1 MGISKGAVKLE
12 LKVIRSATI
21 DRALE
26 KADRYRLLN
35 DPEQAESIC
44 LDVLAVEPDN
54 LRAKRTLIL
63 ALTDQFEKSS
73 ITSKGK
79 LARTLASELPSEYER
94 HYYAGLICEREAR
107 AYLHKGLSGSF
118 AFESFDEALGHFEA
132 AEAVRPEGD
141 DEAILRYNACV
152 RAITSN
158 RLEPRGHEHEL
169 PSD

>member
-1 MGISKGAVKLE
+1 MSKLE
-12 LKVIRSATI
+12 VKKIRAATI

-44 LDVLAVEPDN
+44 LDVLAADADN
-54 LRAKRTLIL
+54 ERAKRTLLL
-63 ALTDQFEKSS
+63 ALTDQFATSS
-73 ITSKGK
+73 ITSKGQLARK
-79 LARTLASELPSEYER
+79 LAAELPTDYEK

-118 AFESFDEALGHFEA
+118 AYESFEEAMHHFEA

-152 RAITSN
+152 RAITTN
-158 RLEPRGHEHEL
+158 RLEPRGHEAEL

>member
-1 MGISKGAVKLE
+1 MAVPKLE
-12 LKVIRSATI
+12 LKTIRASAI
-21 DRALE
+21 AHALE

-44 LDVLAVEPDN
+44 LDVLAVEEDN
-54 LRAKRTLIL
+54 VRAKRTLIL
-63 ALTDQFEKSS
+63 ALTDQFAQSS

-79 LARTLASELPSEYER
+79 LARKLASELGTDYEI

-107 AYLHKGLSGSF
+107 AYLAKGLSGSF
-118 AFESFDEALGHFEA
+118 AYESFEEAMHHFEA
-132 AEAVRPEGD
+132 AEHVRPEGD

-152 RAITSN
+152 RAITTN
-158 RLEPRGHEHEL
+158 RLEPRGHEGEL